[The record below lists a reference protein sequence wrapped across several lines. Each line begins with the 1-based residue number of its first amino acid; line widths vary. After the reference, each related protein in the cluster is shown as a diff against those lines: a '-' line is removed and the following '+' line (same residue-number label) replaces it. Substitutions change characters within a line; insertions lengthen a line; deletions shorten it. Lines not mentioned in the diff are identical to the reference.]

1 MGLSVMFRPTDNAD
15 NRIIEGAAVLF
26 SPPYQTKQ
34 EELQDYIGQDAP
46 RLARH
51 T

>member
-1 MGLSVMFRPTDNAD
+1 MFRPTDNAD

-34 EELQDYIGQDAP
+34 EELQDYRTRSTTLGQAH
-46 RLARH
+46 LKG
-51 T
+51 